1 MRPLPKTSG
10 VKGAFLSHLTRALL
24 IFFAVG
30 LAACAGDQDVDI
42 YDGATPAPVQAAVWN
57 SCTNPAAR
65 YTIRYPQEWHTNIVG
80 PLEECRLF
88 DPEPIAVPDEPE
100 DMPLDVGVILRVEPV
115 SFADFTAATTG
126 LEIISEEEF
135 EVDLHM
141 AVRQAL
147 VATEQ
152 RPYPEG
158 TQVTRYAID
167 RDGETLIA
175 ESFDAG
181 EPPYE
186 RKVQV
191 LDEMMSE
198 IEFTSDG

>member
-1 MRPLPKTSG
+1 M
-10 VKGAFLSHLTRALL
+10 KGAPLSQLTRALL

-30 LAACAGDQDVDI
+30 VAACAGDQDVDI
-42 YDGATPAPVQAAVWN
+42 HEGATPAPVQAAVWN

-65 YTIRYPQEWHTNIVG
+65 YTIRYPQEWHTNTEG

-88 DPEPIAVPDEPE
+88 DPEPIDVPDEPE
-100 DMPLDVGVILRVEPV
+100 DVPLDVGVVLRVEPV
-115 SFADFTAATTG
+115 GFTDFTADSTG
-126 LEIISEEEF
+126 LEVISEEEV

-141 AVRQAL
+141 AVRQTL

-152 RPYPEG
+152 GPYPEG

-167 RDGETLIA
+167 RNGETLIA

-191 LDEMMSE
+191 LDEMISE

>member
-10 VKGAFLSHLTRALL
+10 VKGVPLPHVTRALITL
-24 IFFAVG
+24 LALG
-30 LAACAGDQDVDI
+30 LAACAGEQDVDI
-42 YDGATPAPVQAAVWN
+42 YEGATPAPVQAAVWN
-57 SCTNPAAR
+57 SCINPVAG
-65 YTIRYPQEWHTNIVG
+65 YTIRYPQEWHTNTKG

-88 DPEPIAVPDEPE
+88 DPEPIEVPDEPQ
-100 DMPLDVGVILRVEPV
+100 DVPIDVGVVLRVEPA
-115 SFADFTAATTG
+115 SFADFTAESAG
-126 LEIISEEEF
+126 LEIISEEEV
-135 EVDLHM
+135 EVDLHK
-141 AVRQAL
+141 AVRQTL

-152 RPYPEG
+152 GPYPEG

-181 EPPYE
+181 EPPYQ

-198 IEFTSDG
+198 VEFTSDG